1 MSCACCRLVTCAWFY
16 REDVWCRCGPTI
28 VHFQDPKVW
37 CCLGSFLLSTIWL
50 ANPNPD
56 RECGSRMVG
65 HSRGSRHFPQ
75 RGLYSTKEEECST
88 EASLSD
94 LLRPSPLLYPVH
106 SAIPTANTNQ
116 LQRHVLT
123 TLPQSPLSRQPCYT
137 IYRTRSKVRRATPR
151 RTHFTFTTTLRSPS
165 NCLAPLSG
173 LIGASRIS
181 RRSSA
186 SLTSGS
192 RQIVRQPWSSLIQE
206 MLPAS

>member
-1 MSCACCRLVTCAWFY
+1 M
-16 REDVWCRCGPTI
+16 

-37 CCLGSFLLSTIWL
+37 CCLGSFLLSSIWL

-94 LLRPSPLLYPVH
+94 LLRPSPLLCPVH

-116 LQRHVLT
+116 LQRHILT
-123 TLPQSPLSRQPCYT
+123 TIPQSPLSRQPCYP

-151 RTHFTFTTTLRSPS
+151 RTHFTLTTTLRSPS
-165 NCLAPLSG
+165 NYLAPLSG
-173 LIGASRIS
+173 LAPLLCISHIRKSPNCATALVIAHPGNAPGIISQDRVYKCASTRQFRP
-181 RRSSA
+181 RRGGRRNA
-186 SLTSGS
+186 GGK
-192 RQIVRQPWSSLIQE
+192 
-206 MLPAS
+206 